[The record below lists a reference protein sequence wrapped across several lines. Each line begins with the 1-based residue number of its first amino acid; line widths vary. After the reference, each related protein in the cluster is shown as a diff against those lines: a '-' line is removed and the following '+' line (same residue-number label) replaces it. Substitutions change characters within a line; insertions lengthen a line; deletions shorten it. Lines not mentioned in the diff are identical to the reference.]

1 MKYKVLQR
9 FLTKKSIYTPGDIYE
24 HPNPGRF
31 TKNLVKYG
39 FIEQVSTYDYL
50 KDWEKNGIRSKLT
63 GLIIAPRDYAE
74 GGKKHF
80 TFEEALQINRE
91 LKDGWRLPTRSEWA
105 LICEEFGQKD
115 GELDADTLVNNLTLG
130 KNGYVYSGSLYC
142 AGSYGNYW
150 SSTANSSTNAY
161 YLLFHSSSVYPSLS
175 NYRYFGRSVRCV
187 RSIDGRV
194 I

>member
-39 FIEQVSTYDYL
+39 FIEQVSTDDCI
-50 KDWEKNGIRSKLT
+50 KDWEKHGIKSKLT
-63 GLIIAPRDYAE
+63 GLIIAPEDYIE
-74 GGKKHF
+74 GDKWHF
-80 TFEEALQINRE
+80 TFDEALQINRK

-130 KNGYVYSGSLYC
+130 KNGYVVNGSL
-142 AGSYGNYW
+142 ANASSDGNYW
-150 SSTANSSTNAY
+150 SSTASSSTSAY
-161 YLLFHSSSVYPSLS
+161 ALHFDSSSVAPSSS